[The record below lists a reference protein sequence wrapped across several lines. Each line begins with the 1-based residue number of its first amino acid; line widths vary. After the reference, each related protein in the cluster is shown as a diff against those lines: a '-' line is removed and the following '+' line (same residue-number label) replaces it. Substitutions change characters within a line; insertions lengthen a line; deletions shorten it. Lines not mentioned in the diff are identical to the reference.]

1 VLEGDEPARDP
12 QLVARG
18 LFLSVDTPWEGRAMA
33 SLRTPVRI
41 AGAEPSPRPAPRLG
55 ADGEQVLA
63 EAGFSG
69 GEIDELRRLG
79 ALG

>member
-1 VLEGDEPARDP
+1 
-12 QLVARG
+12 
-18 LFLSVDTPWEGRAMA
+18 MA